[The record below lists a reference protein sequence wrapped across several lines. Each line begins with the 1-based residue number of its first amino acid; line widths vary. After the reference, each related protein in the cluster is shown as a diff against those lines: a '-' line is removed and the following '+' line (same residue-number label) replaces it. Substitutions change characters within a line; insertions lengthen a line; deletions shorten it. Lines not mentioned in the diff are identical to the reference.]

1 MFFSIKNT
9 SGFCEQNVSFVWPVL
24 GAGRAGRVGW
34 LCQGDSHT
42 FVVVVPDGL
51 GVLVPEV
58 VVHDHVQP
66 LGVEVH
72 VPLGVRLQVVDM
84 KVLSLLDDPVMVVQ
98 GGGLLQVAAARVDD
112 CLLDRVV
119 RGVGELLGQG
129 EGVLGGGRVVAVPG
143 GAVRLLQVLG
153 AAATTGK
160 HRGSPSCEGSWCRTG
175 VWGEPELSS
184 TGEPCSPLMCVT
196 DGEELGRCQP
206 YNLFRLCYLNNRVC
220 LVWFL

>member
-9 SGFCEQNVSFVWPVL
+9 SGLCEQKVPFVWPVL

-98 GGGLLQVAAARVDD
+98 GGGLLQVAAARWMTASWIVLSEGSGS
-112 CLLDRVV
+112 CSDRV
-119 RGVGELLGQG
+119 RGSWG
-129 EGVLGGGRVVAVPG
+129 EG
-143 GAVRLLQVLG
+143 
-153 AAATTGK
+153 
-160 HRGSPSCEGSWCRTG
+160 EW
-175 VWGEPELSS
+175 
-184 TGEPCSPLMCVT
+184 
-196 DGEELGRCQP
+196 
-206 YNLFRLCYLNNRVC
+206 
-220 LVWFL
+220 

>member
-1 MFFSIKNT
+1 M
-9 SGFCEQNVSFVWPVL
+9 
-24 GAGRAGRVGW
+24 VGW
-34 LCQGDSHT
+34 MCQGDSHT

-98 GGGLLQVAAARVDD
+98 GGSLLQVAAARVDD

-143 GAVRLLQVLG
+143 EPYVSSRCWGLLLPQGRTGGARPLRGRGVGLG
-153 AAATTGK
+153 SCS
-160 HRGSPSCEGSWCRTG
+160 HSRGSCSHPRGSCISLLLE
-175 VWGEPELSS
+175 
-184 TGEPCSPLMCVT
+184 
-196 DGEELGRCQP
+196 EELPGSRRS
-206 YNLFRLCYLNNRVC
+206 L
-220 LVWFL
+220 